1 MAESVEATGKT
12 VEDAIQDAL
21 EQLGA
26 SRDAVTVRVLSAGT
40 GGLFGIGA
48 EESRV
53 LVELKPEGP
62 AEETDEGGSPE
73 EPAAPEPPA
82 KSQDL
87 PLSEEQLSEEQLND
101 ASELLREFFHHLGS
115 TVTIEVT
122 GTEPLRLDVSGE
134 GTDAFIGKRGTTLRS
149 IQFLY
154 NLMLTKQLGEH
165 DLVVVDI
172 GGYRQRREELLIGMA
187 RRLADLVRENG
198 KAITLE
204 AMPPHE
210 RRIIHITLAEDD
222 AIETHSTGTGDERR
236 VVIEFKP
243 SEAEAEA

>member
-12 VEDAIQDAL
+12 VEDAIQNAL

-40 GGLFGIGA
+40 GGLFGLGG
-48 EESRV
+48 EETRV
-53 LVELKPEGP
+53 QVELKPEGAPTEDEP
-62 AEETDEGGSPE
+62 AEAAADTT
-73 EPAAPEPPA
+73 APEPEA
-82 KSQDL
+82 EVLEL
-87 PLSEEQLSEEQLND
+87 PIAQEQLDD
-101 ASELLREFFHHLGS
+101 ATELLREFFHHLGS
-115 TVTIEVT
+115 AVAVEVT
-122 GTEPLRLDVSGE
+122 ATEPLRLNVTGE

-149 IQFLY
+149 IQFLF

-172 GGYRQRREELLIGMA
+172 GGYRQRREDLLIGMA

-198 KAITLE
+198 KPITLE

-210 RRIIHITLAEDD
+210 RRIIHLTLAEDED
-222 AIETHSTGTGDERR
+222 VATHSTGAGDERR
-236 VVIEFKP
+236 VVIELKP
-243 SEAEAEA
+243 PDAEAQD

>member
-12 VEDAIQDAL
+12 VEDAIQNAL

-26 SRDAVTVRVLSAGT
+26 QRDAVTVRVLSAGT
-40 GGLFGIGA
+40 GGLFGIGG
-48 EESRV
+48 EETRV
-53 LVELKPEGP
+53 LVELKPEGAAEEEHADEAP
-62 AEETDEGGSPE
+62 AEAAA
-73 EPAAPEPPA
+73 PAAAQEA
-82 KSQDL
+82 GDL
-87 PLSEEQLSEEQLND
+87 PLSQEQLDD
-101 ASELLREFFHHLGS
+101 ATELLREFFHHLGS
-115 TVTIEVT
+115 SVTIDVT
-122 GTEPLRLDVSGE
+122 GADPLRLNVTGE
-134 GTDAFIGKRGTTLRS
+134 GTDTLIGKRGATLRS

-154 NLMLTKQLGEH
+154 NLMLTKQLGQH

-210 RRIIHITLAEDD
+210 RRIIHLTLAEDD
-222 AIETHSTGTGDERR
+222 DVATHSTGAGDERR
-236 VVIEFKP
+236 VVIELTDTATGAQ
-243 SEAEAEA
+243 E

>member
-12 VEDAIQDAL
+12 VEDAIQNAL

-26 SRDAVTVRVLSAGT
+26 ARDAVTVRVLSAGT
-40 GGLFGIGA
+40 GGLFGLGG
-48 EESRV
+48 EETRV
-53 LVELKPEGP
+53 LVELKPEGAP
-62 AEETDEGGSPE
+62 AEDEPE
-73 EPAAPEPPA
+73 EATDDTTAPEPEA
-82 KSQDL
+82 EALDL
-87 PLSEEQLSEEQLND
+87 PIAQEQLDD
-101 ASELLREFFHHLGS
+101 ATELLREFFHHLGS
-115 TVTIEVT
+115 AVSVEVT
-122 GTEPLRLDVSGE
+122 ATDPLRLNVTGE

-149 IQFLY
+149 IQFLF

-172 GGYRQRREELLIGMA
+172 GGYRQRREDLLIGMA

-210 RRIIHITLAEDD
+210 RRIIHLTLAEDED
-222 AIETHSTGTGDERR
+222 VETHSTGTGDERR
-236 VVIEFKP
+236 VVIELA
-243 SEAEAEA
+243 SSDTEAQD

>member
-12 VEDAIQDAL
+12 VDDAIQNAL

-40 GGLFGIGA
+40 GGLFGIGG
-48 EESRV
+48 EETRV
-53 LVELKPEGP
+53 LVELKPEG
-62 AEETDEGGSPE
+62 ASEETDEDETTE
-73 EPAAPEPPA
+73 EAAAPEPAPA
-82 KSQDL
+82 VPDL
-87 PLSEEQLSEEQLND
+87 PLAQEQLDD
-101 ASELLREFFHHLGS
+101 ATELLREFFHHLGS
-115 TVTIEVT
+115 AVNVEVT
-122 GTEPLRLDVSGE
+122 GTDPLRLNVSGE
-134 GTDAFIGKRGTTLRS
+134 GTDTFVGKRGTTLRS

-172 GGYRQRREELLIGMA
+172 GGYRQRREELLTGMA

-210 RRIIHITLAEDD
+210 RRIIHLTLAEDD
-222 AIETHSTGTGDERR
+222 DVETHSTGTGDERR
-236 VVIEFKP
+236 VVIELQS
-243 SEAEAEA
+243 SEAAAQE

>member
-12 VEDAIQDAL
+12 VEEAIQSAL
-21 EQLGA
+21 EELGA

-40 GGLFGIGA
+40 GGLFGLGG

-53 LVELKPEGP
+53 LVELKPEGA
-62 AEETDEGGSPE
+62 AEDTDQEEAPEVSDAPETE
-73 EPAAPEPPA
+73 AAPA
-82 KSQDL
+82 DL
-87 PLSEEQLSEEQLND
+87 PLAQEQLDD
-101 ASELLREFFHHLGS
+101 ATELLREFFHHLGS
-115 TVTIEVT
+115 AVTIEVT
-122 GTEPLRLDVSGE
+122 GAEPLRLNVTGE

-198 KAITLE
+198 KPITLE

-210 RRIIHITLAEDD
+210 RRIIHLTLSEDD
-222 AIETHSTGTGDERR
+222 AVETHSTGTGDERR
-236 VVIEFKP
+236 VVIELQQGD
-243 SEAEAEA
+243 AEAQE

>member
-12 VEDAIQDAL
+12 VEEAIQSAL
-21 EQLGA
+21 EELGA

-40 GGLFGIGA
+40 GGLFGLGG

-53 LVELKPEGP
+53 LVELKPEGA
-62 AEETDEGGSPE
+62 AEETDQEESPDV
-73 EPAAPEPPA
+73 AVAPETEAEP
-82 KSQDL
+82 SDL
-87 PLSEEQLSEEQLND
+87 PLSQEQLDD
-101 ASELLREFFHHLGS
+101 ATELLREFFHHLGS
-115 TVTIEVT
+115 TVTIAVT
-122 GTEPLRLDVSGE
+122 GTEPLRLNITGE

-198 KAITLE
+198 KPITLE

-210 RRIIHITLAEDD
+210 RRIIHLTLSEDD
-222 AIETHSTGTGDERR
+222 AVETQSTGAGDERR
-236 VVIEFKP
+236 VVIELKQGDAGAQ
-243 SEAEAEA
+243 E

>member
-12 VEDAIQDAL
+12 VEDAIQNAL
-21 EQLGA
+21 EELGA

-40 GGLFGIGA
+40 GGLFGIGG
-48 EESRV
+48 EETRV
-53 LVELKPEGP
+53 LVELKPAGASDEGEEAETP
-62 AEETDEGGSPE
+62 AET
-73 EPAAPEPPA
+73 AAPEAP
-82 KSQDL
+82 DL
-87 PLSEEQLSEEQLND
+87 PLAQEQLDD
-101 ASELLREFFHHLGS
+101 ATELLREFFHHLGS
-115 TVTIEVT
+115 AVTVEVT
-122 GTEPLRLDVSGE
+122 GTDPLRLNVSGE
-134 GTDAFIGKRGTTLRS
+134 GTDAFVGKRGATLRS

-172 GGYRQRREELLIGMA
+172 GGYRQRREELLTGMA

-210 RRIIHITLAEDD
+210 RRIIHLTLADD
-222 AIETHSTGTGDERR
+222 DDVATHSTGAGDERR
-236 VVIEFKP
+236 VVIELQ
-243 SEAEAEA
+243 SSQAEAQE

>member
-12 VEDAIQDAL
+12 VEEAIESAL

-40 GGLFGIGA
+40 GGLFGIGG
-48 EESRV
+48 EETRV
-53 LVELKPEGP
+53 LVELKPEGAPPETAP
-62 AEETDEGGSPE
+62 AAAQDY
-73 EPAAPEPPA
+73 AAPETA
-82 KSQDL
+82 AEDEQL
-87 PLSEEQLSEEQLND
+87 PLTPEQLND
-101 ASELLREFFHHLGS
+101 ATELLREFFHHLGS
-115 TVTIEVT
+115 AVTVEVT
-122 GTEPLRLDVSGE
+122 GADPLRLNVSGE
-134 GTDAFIGKRGTTLRS
+134 GADAFVGKRGSTLRS

-165 DLVVVDI
+165 GLVVVDV
-172 GGYRQRREELLIGMA
+172 GGYRQRREELLTGMA

-210 RRIIHITLAEDD
+210 RRIIHLTLAEDD
-222 AIETHSTGTGDERR
+222 GVATHSVGAGDDRR
-236 VVIEFKP
+236 VVIELKP
-243 SEAEAEA
+243 PDAEA

>member
-73 EPAAPEPPA
+73 ESAAPEPPA
-82 KSQDL
+82 ESQDL
-87 PLSEEQLSEEQLND
+87 PLTEEQLND

-115 TVTIEVT
+115 TVAIEVT

>member
-12 VEDAIQDAL
+12 VEDAIQAAL

-26 SRDAVTVRVLSAGT
+26 PREAVTVRVLSAGT

-48 EESRV
+48 EETRV
-53 LVELKPEGP
+53 LVELKPEGAP
-62 AEETDEGGSPE
+62 DETDEVTVPE
-73 EPAAPEPPA
+73 EVAAPAEAADSP
-82 KSQDL
+82 DL
-87 PLSEEQLSEEQLND
+87 PIAQEQLDD
-101 ASELLREFFHHLGS
+101 ATELLREFFHHLGS

-122 GTEPLRLDVSGE
+122 GTEPLRLNVTGE

-149 IQFLY
+149 IQFLF

-172 GGYRQRREELLIGMA
+172 DGYRQRREELLIGMA
-187 RRLADLVRENG
+187 RRLSDLVRENG

-210 RRIIHITLAEDD
+210 RRIIHLTLAEDD
-222 AIETHSTGTGDERR
+222 DVETHSTGAGDERR
-236 VVIEFKP
+236 VVIELKSSD
-243 SEAEAEA
+243 SEAQA

>member
-12 VEDAIQDAL
+12 VEDAIQNAL

-26 SRDAVTVRVLSAGT
+26 SRDAVTVRVISAGT
-40 GGLFGIGA
+40 GGLFGIGGG
-48 EESRV
+48 ETRV
-53 LVELKPEGP
+53 QVELKPEG
-62 AEETDEGGSPE
+62 ATDETDEDETPE
-73 EPAAPEPPA
+73 EPTAPEPAAAAPE
-82 KSQDL
+82 L
-87 PLSEEQLSEEQLND
+87 PLAQEQLND
-101 ASELLREFFHHLGS
+101 ATELLREFFHHLGS
-115 TVTIEVT
+115 AVTIEVT
-122 GTEPLRLDVSGE
+122 DTDPLRLNVSGE

-149 IQFLY
+149 IQFLF

-172 GGYRQRREELLIGMA
+172 GGYRQRREELLTGMA

-210 RRIIHITLAEDD
+210 RRIIHLTLAEDD
-222 AIETHSTGTGDERR
+222 DVSTHSTGTGDERR
-236 VVIEFKP
+236 VVIEIQP
-243 SEAEAEA
+243 SDAEAQAH